1 MRRILAISLFAVFLL
16 PSVMPLLVLANSD
29 PDANLPACCRRN
41 GKHHCMMSMEMMQ
54 AALNGNKRYGT
65 QLHAIPMKCPLF
77 PRALNT
83 AQHKELSTRAAAL
96 IFAELVSHPAIHLQT
111 EARARVARDCARQ
124 KRGPPALLG

>member
-1 MRRILAISLFAVFLL
+1 MRRILAISLLLLFAL
-16 PSVMPLLVLANSD
+16 PTVMPLFALGSD

-54 AALNGNKRYGT
+54 AMLNGT
-65 QLHAIPMKCPLF
+65 QAAALPMKCPLY
-77 PRALNT
+77 PKAITT
-83 AQHKELSTRAAAL
+83 AQHHELFSSSASLIAAG
-96 IFAELVSHPAIHLQT
+96 LVAHPAIHLQT